1 MTISEIK
8 KAEVLTY
15 LKTALQHLDQA
26 QQRLAGKSEL
36 RNEIRA
42 LVDRPLDD
50 IIEAIEEEGYEDD
63 FRLKS

>member
-1 MTISEIK
+1 MTIAEMK

-15 LKTALQHLDQA
+15 LRTALLHLDQA
-26 QQRLAGKSEL
+26 QQRLAEKSEL
-36 RNEIRA
+36 RNEIRV

-50 IIEAIEEEGYEDD
+50 IIEAIEDEGYEDD